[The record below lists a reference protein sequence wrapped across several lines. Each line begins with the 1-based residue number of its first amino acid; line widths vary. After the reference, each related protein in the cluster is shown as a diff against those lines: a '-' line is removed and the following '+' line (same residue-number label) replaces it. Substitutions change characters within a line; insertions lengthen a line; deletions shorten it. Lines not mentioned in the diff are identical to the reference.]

1 MMQTDSP
8 AMQLPGVQLPAIQL
22 KDIRKLY
29 GNVVAV
35 DGVSLEIEDGEF
47 FSMLGPS
54 GCGKTTTL
62 RVIAGFAT
70 LDAGEVILGG
80 VAATHIP
87 PHRRDVNTVFQQYA
101 LFPHMTVRD
110 NVGFGLRVRKT
121 GRAETR
127 KAVAD
132 ALAMVRL
139 HDCEERKPS
148 ELSGGQ
154 QQRVALARA
163 LVNQPSVLLLDE
175 PLAALDLKLRQEMR
189 DELKRL
195 QREVGI
201 TFVYVTHDQD
211 EAMALSDRIAVMRDG
226 RIEQVGSGHDVYER
240 PASRFVADFI
250 GATNF
255 LEVEVLALTA
265 DAASGEVGGMRVEA
279 RPGPGVAVGDRALLT
294 FRPERAGLTRAKDG
308 ARPPLGLPGTIRG
321 RTYLGANVEYR
332 VNVTPADDLTVVA
345 PSHSEAAS
353 LQPGDAVTV
362 AWSAEDAWMLR
373 E

>member
-1 MMQTDSP
+1 MTQP
-8 AMQLPGVQLPAIQL
+8 AVPAIEL
-22 KDIRKLY
+22 KDIRKSY
-29 GNVVAV
+29 GDVVAV
-35 DGVSLEIEDGEF
+35 DGVSLEIADGEF

-62 RVIAGFAT
+62 RVIAGFAAP
-70 LDAGEVILGG
+70 DGGEVVLGG
-80 VAATHIP
+80 APATHVP

-110 NVGFGLRVRKT
+110 NVGFGLRVRKK
-121 GRAETR
+121 GRAETHR
-127 KAVAD
+127 AVAD

-139 HDCEERKPS
+139 HGCEGRKPS

-163 LVNQPSVLLLDE
+163 LVNRPSVLLLDE

-195 QREVGI
+195 QGEVGI

-211 EAMALSDRIAVMRDG
+211 EAMALSDRIAVMRAG
-226 RIEQVGSGHDVYER
+226 RIEQVGSGLDVYER
-240 PASRFVADFI
+240 PATRFVADFI

-255 LEVEVLALTA
+255 LEVEVLTL
-265 DAASGEVGGMRVEA
+265 AAGSAAGEVGGTRVEA
-279 RPGPGVAVGDRALLT
+279 RPGPGIRVGDRALLT
-294 FRPERAGLTRAKDG
+294 FRPERASLARVADAAGPAKG
-308 ARPPLGLPGTIRG
+308 MPGTVSG
-321 RTYLGANVEYR
+321 RTYLGAHVEYR
-332 VNVTPADDLTVVA
+332 VAVTPDDDLTVVA
-345 PSHSEAAS
+345 PSHSDAAA
-353 LQPGDAVTV
+353 LQPGDAVAV